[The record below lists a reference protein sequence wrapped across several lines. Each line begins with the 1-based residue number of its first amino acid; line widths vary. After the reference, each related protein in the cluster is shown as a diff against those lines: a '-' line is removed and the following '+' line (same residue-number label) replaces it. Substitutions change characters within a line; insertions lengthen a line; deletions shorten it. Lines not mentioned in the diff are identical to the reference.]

1 MERRGKEGEG
11 SYPVVIDEMEE
22 DPECEQGRLSGGG
35 NHPGDRKL

>member
-22 DPECEQGRLSGGG
+22 D
-35 NHPGDRKL
+35 HPGGRKL